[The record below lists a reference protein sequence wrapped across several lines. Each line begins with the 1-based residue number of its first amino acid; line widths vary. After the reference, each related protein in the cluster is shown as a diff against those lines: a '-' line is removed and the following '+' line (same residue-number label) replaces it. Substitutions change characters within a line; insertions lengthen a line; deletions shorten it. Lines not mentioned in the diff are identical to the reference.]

1 MVLSGGGH
9 YFIAVKAASEKS
21 AFGAPLNEI
30 DLVDD
35 NGLHIPAVLVVMKRY
50 LYDQQGLNQE
60 GSLWSCTVRSAH
72 AVCRHFSTARQ

>member
-1 MVLSGGGH
+1 MWKVRRCFFFFLSFTHRTNTDGGH
-9 YFIAVKAASEKS
+9 YFIAVKAVSERS

-35 NGLHIPAVLVVMKRY
+35 NGLMIPAVLVVMKRY

-60 GSLWSCTVRSAH
+60 GA
-72 AVCRHFSTARQ
+72 